1 MSKILVDEMPSKPVE
16 CPFCEFIPDGHFPF
30 SGDDKCL
37 LTNLECNCV
46 LLASS
51 KCDFLAETS
60 DYVNG
65 KEEGLDLLE
74 NGDGLQIGDKI
85 VVRERDGQD
94 WDYGFF
100 LAYSYGFFYA
110 TFEHVEGAD
119 VTEAYG
125 YSQARLPKDYE
136 LRNYEEGYKP

>member
-1 MSKILVDEMPSKPVE
+1 MSKILVDEMPSRPAE
-16 CPFCEFIPDGHFPF
+16 CPFCVFIPNSLSPLDGEV
-30 SGDDKCL
+30 KCL
-37 LTNLECNCV
+37 LTNLECNCD
-46 LLASS
+46 LL
-51 KCDFLAETS
+51 KCDFLAEIS

-65 KEEGLDLLE
+65 KEERLDLLE

-119 VTEAYG
+119 IAEAYG

-136 LRNYEEGYKP
+136 LRNYEEGYMP

>member
-1 MSKILVDEMPSKPVE
+1 MSKILVDEMPSRPAE
-16 CPFCEFIPDGHFPF
+16 CPFCEFIPDGHSPF
-30 SGDDKCL
+30 SGDVKCL
-37 LTNLECNCV
+37 LTNLECNCD
-46 LLASS
+46 LLTNS
-51 KCDFLAETS
+51 KCDFLVELS
-60 DYVNG
+60 NG

-119 VTEAYG
+119 IAEAYG

-136 LRNYEEGYKP
+136 LRNYEEGFKP

>member
-1 MSKILVDEMPSKPVE
+1 MSKILVDEMPSRPVE
-16 CPFCEFIPDGHFPF
+16 CPFCEFIPDGHSPF
-30 SGDDKCL
+30 SGDVKCL
-37 LTNLECNCV
+37 LTNLECNCD
-46 LLASS
+46 LLTNS
-51 KCDFLAETS
+51 KCGFLAELS
-60 DYVNG
+60 NG

-85 VVRERDGQD
+85 VLRERDGQD

-110 TFEHVEGAD
+110 TFENVEGAGIA
-119 VTEAYG
+119 EAYG

>member
-1 MSKILVDEMPSKPVE
+1 MSKILVDEMPSRPVE
-16 CPFCEFIPDGHFPF
+16 CPFCEFIPDGHSPF
-30 SGDDKCL
+30 SGDVKCL
-37 LTNLECNCV
+37 LTNLECSCD
-46 LLASS
+46 LLTNS
-51 KCDFLAETS
+51 KCGFLVELS
-60 DYVNG
+60 NG

-119 VTEAYG
+119 IAEAYG
-125 YSQARLPKDYE
+125 YTQARLPKDYE
-136 LRNYEEGYKP
+136 LRNYEEGFKP

>member
-1 MSKILVDEMPSKPVE
+1 MSKILVDEMPSRPAE
-16 CPFCEFIPDGHFPF
+16 CPFCVFIPNSLSPLDGEV
-30 SGDDKCL
+30 KCL
-37 LTNLECNCV
+37 LTNLECNCD
-46 LLASS
+46 LLTSS
-51 KCDFLAETS
+51 KCDFLAEIS

-65 KEEGLDLLE
+65 KEERLDLLE

-119 VTEAYG
+119 IAEAYG

-136 LRNYEEGYKP
+136 LRNYEEGFKP

>member
-16 CPFCEFIPDGHFPF
+16 CPFCEFIPDGHSPF
-30 SGDDKCL
+30 SGDVKCL

-51 KCDFLAETS
+51 KCDFLAEIS

-85 VVRERDGQD
+85 VVRDRDGQD

-110 TFEHVEGAD
+110 TFEQVEGAD
-119 VTEAYG
+119 IAEAYG